1 MSQYRDSMGNTEED
15 MKSRLQGGMDSAKHA
30 AADTRDYVSGK
41 YQEARDRMDHVG
53 DDMRDKFD
61 HLRDT
66 DYDEVWDDVQESIRQ
81 NPGPALLIAAAVG
94 LAVGVLLAGSSAA
107 VTRSHRRW

>member
-15 MKSRLQGGMDSAKHA
+15 IKARLQDGLESAKSA

-41 YQEARDRMDHVG
+41 YQEARDRMGHMG
-53 DDMRDKFD
+53 DDVRDRFD

-66 DYDEVWDDVQESIRQ
+66 DYDEVWTDVQNSVRQ

-107 VTRSHRRW
+107 ATRSHRRF